1 MKNTK
6 ATKAMKA
13 AWTNARKW
21 AAKLGGK
28 PSLYFIYCLRDAWE
42 WVKSGKAQ
50 TVKLFNIGRVV
61 RETEKAVMVT
71 VEVESFWGL
80 KTADVWFPKSKLVD
94 GRAPLWLIKAKEDEL
109 KEKFKGG
116 FYFVNEWTFA

>member
-6 ATKAMKA
+6 ETEA
-13 AWTNARKW
+13 
-21 AAKLGGK
+21 
-28 PSLYFIYCLRDAWE
+28 
-42 WVKSGKAQ
+42 
-50 TVKLFNIGRVV
+50 LFNIGRVV

-116 FYFVNEWTFA
+116 FYFVEEWMTPAN